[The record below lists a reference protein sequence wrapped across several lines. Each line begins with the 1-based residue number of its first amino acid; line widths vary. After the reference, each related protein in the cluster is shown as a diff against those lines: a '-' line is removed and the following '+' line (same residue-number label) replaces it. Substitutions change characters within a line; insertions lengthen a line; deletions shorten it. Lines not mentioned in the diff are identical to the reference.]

1 MKSMMTRMKDFFMP
15 QDEFDEEDDVEEIEV
30 KQEVVHKQ
38 RVPMPSPMVS
48 SMQAKVLPMNQSIQL
63 EILNFTMTSYE
74 MTGEICSYVKGRK
87 PIIVNM
93 QSLNQSEVQRAVDYL
108 TGACYALNGTVERVA
123 DNNIFIF
130 APENV
135 NINPEHMKQKNIWPA
150 I

>member
-15 QDEFDEEDDVEEIEV
+15 QDEFDDDEEIEEV
-30 KQEVVHKQ
+30 ETKQEVLHKH
-38 RVPMPSPMVS
+38 RPPMVAPIQS
-48 SMQAKVLPMNQSIQL
+48 RVVSMNQGPQM
-63 EILNFTMTSYE
+63 EILNFTMTSYD
-74 MTGEICSYVKGRK
+74 MTGEISSYIKGRK

-93 QSLNQSEVQRAVDYL
+93 QNLTPAEVQRAVDYL
-108 TGACYALNGTVERVA
+108 TGACYALDGTVQRVA

-135 NINPEHMKQKNIWPA
+135 NVTPEQIKQKNIWPA